1 MTEVIELMLRVTDD
15 IQLIKA
21 YLQTIRKSKVELFR
35 ESWID
40 GQDVMQALHISKRT
54 LQSLRD
60 SRVLPYSRINGKFYY
75 KVDDIEAL
83 LESKYNGQQ
92 KTRRLHGTD

>member
-1 MTEVIELMLRVTDD
+1 MTEVIELILRLTDD
-15 IQLIKA
+15 IRLIKA

-54 LQSLRD
+54 LQTLRD

-92 KTRRLHGTD
+92 KTRRLYGTD